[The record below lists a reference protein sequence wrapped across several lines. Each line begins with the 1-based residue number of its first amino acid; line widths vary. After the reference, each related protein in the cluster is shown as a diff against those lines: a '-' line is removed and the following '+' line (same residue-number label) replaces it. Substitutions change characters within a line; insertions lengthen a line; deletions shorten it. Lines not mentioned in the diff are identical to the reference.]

1 MKEKKIEEV
10 SEEIDAMGQESE
22 IKASH
27 WVKEKGKEWDQETE
41 QEQGKTLEILKGRTK
56 YKFADYKR
64 FLGKELMRRGWE
76 EGYPKDW
83 MFQSVVTDNGI
94 VYYLRSPEKRLF
106 VRGTKIIH
114 YPIVS
119 NYTLEHP
126 IFRITFLPPSPH
138 QFFSQKAFV
147 VCKFILGSSL

>member
-83 MFQSVVTDNGI
+83 MFQSVG
-94 VYYLRSPEKRLF
+94 
-106 VRGTKIIH
+106 
-114 YPIVS
+114 
-119 NYTLEHP
+119 
-126 IFRITFLPPSPH
+126 
-138 QFFSQKAFV
+138 
-147 VCKFILGSSL
+147 